1 MSQAALDKVKNE
13 SFNDRALRLLP
24 PCKSAT
30 HEEWAEI
37 AKKLRA
43 DYGDRVGFQIWM
55 AWCES
60 DDARFNDNI
69 AQAAWT
75 KTAVPVITVAPRKMT
90 MAEERLTR
98 LLSIRTD
105 KVKQLQ
111 EDLYWSYWWRNAYA
125 VVAIAGW
132 FCLIIYSAFGGPEV

>member
-1 MSQAALDKVKNE
+1 VSQAALDKVKNE
-13 SFNDRALRLLP
+13 SFCDRALRLLP
-24 PCKSAT
+24 PCADT
-30 HEEWAEI
+30 ARGAWAEI
-37 AKKLRA
+37 AKQLRA

-60 DDARFNDNI
+60 DDARFNDNV

-75 KTAVPVITVAPRKMT
+75 KTARPVITVAPRKMT

-98 LLSIRTD
+98 LLSIRVD
-105 KVKQLQ
+105 KQAELQ
-111 EDLYWSYWWRNAYA
+111 EKLYWSYWWRNAYA